1 MTDKIQF
8 SDSFP
13 DYLLDAQYLL
23 NPQEVRSIDKDVRRV
38 IYRSAVAQKFLPTI
52 QIDRGKTTHNVSIAQ
67 EPSAPIFSKDFLPES
82 MDKIAKAEST
92 FYLTGISKDYFIS
105 MVDIDASRNSD
116 YHKDNID
123 SLHLKEMTALISE
136 YKERV
141 LWRGSDILGANPGA
155 INPLMLGIM
164 NTASVNT
171 FLADSANSELGTAGD
186 GIKGVGAA
194 YAALIVDKM
203 PPPYVSVM
211 EPFVAAQLAKNINS
225 TTFVSDLERIRG
237 MTDIKGTPMISEI
250 HISDHLNA
258 AVDAGTA
265 SAWAFIAP
273 KTGAGENTIEIYE
286 SYPQWHYPITTNKL
300 GIQGKCLWMGGV
312 GVIRA
317 NSVCIDVDIDVDGAS

>member
-1 MTDKIQF
+1 MSDVQF

-38 IYRSAVAQKFLPTI
+38 IYRSAVAQKFLPTV
-52 QIDRGKTTHNVSIAQ
+52 QVDRGKTEHRVSIAQ
-67 EPSAPIFSKDFLPES
+67 APSAPVFSKDFLPEA

-116 YHKDNID
+116 YHRDKID
-123 SLHLKEMTALISE
+123 ALHLREMTALISD

-141 LWRGSDILGANPGA
+141 IWRGSDILGASPGA
-155 INPLMLGIM
+155 INPNATGLA
-164 NTASVNT
+164 TDASILSFNAGNGDAVIT
-171 FLADSANSELGTAGD
+171 TAGD
-186 GIKGVGAA
+186 GIYGVGNA
-194 YAALIVDKM
+194 YKVLVTGTSKVS
-203 PPPYVSVM
+203 PPFATVMTPYV
-211 EPFVAAQLAKNINS
+211 AGQLAQNINA

-237 MTDIKGTPMISEI
+237 MTDIKGTPMVSDIF
-250 HISDHLNA
+250 ISDHLIKA
-258 AVDAGTA
+258 ADTGAA
-265 SAWAFIAP
+265 SSWYFAAP
-273 KTGAGENTIEIYE
+273 KTAAGEDTLQVLE

-312 GVIRA
+312 AQIRSTA
-317 NSVCIDVDIDVDGAS
+317 ACIDVSITAA

>member
-1 MTDKIQF
+1 MANRVQF

-52 QIDRGKTTHNVSIAQ
+52 QIDRGKTDHRVSIAQ

-82 MDKIAKAEST
+82 MDKIAKAESI

-116 YHKDNID
+116 YHKDKID

-141 LWRGSDILGANPGA
+141 LWRGSDILNANPGA
-155 INPLMLGIM
+155 INPNMKGIM
-164 NTASVNT
+164 TTASVNT
-171 FLADSANSELGTAGD
+171 FNAAAADSNTGTAGD
-186 GIKGVGAA
+186 MIAGVGNA
-194 YAALIVDKM
+194 YAELIVDKM

-211 EPFVAAQLAKNINS
+211 EPFVAAQAAKNINS

-237 MTDIKGTPMISEI
+237 MTDIKGTPMISSI
-250 HISDHLNA
+250 HISDHLLS
-258 AVDAGTA
+258 AVDAGDP

-273 KTGAGENTIEIYE
+273 ATEAGENTIEIYE

-300 GIQGKCLWMGGV
+300 GIQGKCLWMGGL

-317 NSVCIDVDIDVDGAS
+317 NSVCIDVDIDVDG

>member
-1 MTDKIQF
+1 MADKVQF

-38 IYRSAVAQKFLPTI
+38 IYRSAVAQKFLPTK
-52 QIDRGKTTHNVSIAQ
+52 QVDRGKTQHRVSIAQ

-82 MDKIAKAEST
+82 MDKIAKAESI

-116 YHKDNID
+116 YHKDKID

-155 INPLMLGIM
+155 INPLMLGIC
-164 NTASVNT
+164 NTASINT
-171 FLADSANSELGTAGD
+171 FNASGADAALGTAGD
-186 GIKGVGAA
+186 CIKGVGHA
-194 YAALIVDKM
+194 YAQLIVDKM
-203 PPPYVSVM
+203 PPPYVTVM
-211 EPFVAAQLAKNINS
+211 EPWVAAQAAQNINS

-237 MTDIKGTPMISEI
+237 LTDTKGTPMISEI
-250 HISDHLNA
+250 HISDHLASA
-258 AVDAGTA
+258 ADDGTA
-265 SAWAFIAP
+265 SSWVFIAP
-273 KTGAGENTIEIYE
+273 KTEAGENTIEVYE

-317 NSVCIDVDIDVDGAS
+317 DAVCLEDSINVDG